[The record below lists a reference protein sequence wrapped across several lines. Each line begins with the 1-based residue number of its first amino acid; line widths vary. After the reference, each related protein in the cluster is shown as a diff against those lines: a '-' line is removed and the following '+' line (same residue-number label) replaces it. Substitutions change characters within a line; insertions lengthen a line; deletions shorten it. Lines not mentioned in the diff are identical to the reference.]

1 MQVVVL
7 GRKSSRSDPA
17 AAAPWVV
24 VLSGAV
30 CSGKSALAE
39 RLASDGALLVNA
51 RSALLA
57 RAGSHAL
64 SRAQLHSFGASL
76 ERDTDGRWLADAL
89 PPPGEGARRAV
100 VVDAA
105 ETRAQLSGLRS
116 YAGKAPCHIHLEA
129 ARHERQ
135 RRFTARRGRGD
146 AEEEFAREAA
156 QELAGEISA
165 LAVDANLSI
174 DTTRLNADAVAL
186 VVRAYLRAWGE

>member
-1 MQVVVL
+1 MHAVL
-7 GRKSSRSDPA
+7 RGRKSASSAPA
-17 AAAPWVV
+17 RPAPLVI

-30 CSGKSALAE
+30 CTGKTALGE
-39 RLASDGALLVNA
+39 RLASDGASLVNA

-64 SRAQLHSFGASL
+64 GRAQLHSFAASL

-89 PPPGEGARRAV
+89 PAPGEGGSRAV

-116 YAGKAPCHIHLEA
+116 YAGAAPCHIHLEA

-135 RRFTARRGRGD
+135 RRFAARRGRGD
-146 AEEEFAREAA
+146 AEAEFAQAA
-156 QELAGEISA
+156 AAELAGEISA

-174 DTTRLNADAVAL
+174 DTTRLSAEGVAL
-186 VVRAYLRAWGE
+186 VARAYLRALGG